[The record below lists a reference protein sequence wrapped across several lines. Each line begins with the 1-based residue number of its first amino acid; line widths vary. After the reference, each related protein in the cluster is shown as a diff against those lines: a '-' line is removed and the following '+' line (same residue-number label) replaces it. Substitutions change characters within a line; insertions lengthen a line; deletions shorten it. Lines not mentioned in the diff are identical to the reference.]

1 MRSKN
6 SAIVAITLAILL
18 VGSAAYAANSVSVTP
33 GAAHNG
39 TNFGL
44 LVSVDSNT
52 AAHVQ
57 SDHPNAEKVYRARFW
72 VRPQTLPIA
81 LGNAGTN
88 HIRFFTML
96 DPGGAGQHAIGF
108 FTRSAQDNGWHLI
121 LWTKN
126 DGGTFEQAANIF
138 LGGAAAPARQVE
150 VQWAAA
156 SAPGAN
162 DGMLMVSRI
171 DNPAQ
176 TDGRTNID
184 NDTADVDGFRIG
196 YIPSSNAVITGNY
209 SMDEFESFRTLAP

>member
-1 MRSKN
+1 MKPN
-6 SAIVAITLAILL
+6 NVALVAVTLAILL
-18 VGSAAYAANSVSVTP
+18 VGSAAFAANSVSVTA

-44 LVSVDSNT
+44 LVTVDSNT

-57 SDHPNAEKVYRARFW
+57 SDHPNAENVYRARFW

-81 LGNAGTN
+81 MGQAGVN
-88 HIRFFTML
+88 HIKFFVFL
-96 DPGGAGQHAIGF
+96 DPGNLGQHVLGY
-108 FTRSAQDNGWHLI
+108 FTRSAGDQGWHLI
-121 LWTKN
+121 LWAKE
-126 DGGTFEQAANIF
+126 DSGDFKSVANIF

-176 TDGRTNID
+176 TSGQTNLD
-184 NDTADVDGFRIG
+184 NDTGDVDGFRIG
-196 YIPSSNAVITGNY
+196 YIPSVNNVIAGNY